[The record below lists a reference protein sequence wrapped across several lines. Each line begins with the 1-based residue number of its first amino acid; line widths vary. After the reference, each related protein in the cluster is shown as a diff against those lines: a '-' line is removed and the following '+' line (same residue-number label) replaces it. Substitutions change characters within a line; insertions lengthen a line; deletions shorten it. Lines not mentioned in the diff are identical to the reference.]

1 MDNSQNVN
9 SSLMP
14 MNTLSNNNL
23 LAKINTTDRDDIEED
38 ESENVIIKRVITSRM
53 TTPSQ
58 ELNLTQTKELS
69 SALIRFDANFSSD
82 KTNYNWVIYHTPKE
96 VRKNIKKIYQK
107 ISLKEINTQMPIH
120 PIILQINSDEDVVNN
135 LNVVTDFYNK
145 CFSDPNIQNNPLLTI
160 FFNIGGTSFMK
171 MNAGNKPFEG
181 WSKKRVDKH
190 CCRKCFTIFCPC
202 CELCFFSRY
211 NKRWIVLN
219 EDHLFYT
226 NDPEA
231 KEGKIVYF
239 FDKDMTIVNDGKKG
253 LNINNASMNLNLQFD
268 SFFEREI
275 WKNELEK
282 RKTNYKLL
290 VDSNKYNAYTNAKNY
305 NICKYFCDGR
315 DYFTD
320 LFYQLMEANQT
331 IFITDWWM
339 SPEVFLLRP
348 VDEKIYLDMKQKNE
362 ITRNLGN
369 KMTRL
374 MDVLNYKAKQG
385 VKIYIL
391 VYYEVSLALTLNS
404 KHTEEILSGLH
415 SNIKVTRHPS
425 DPFSTLLW
433 SHHEKLVVIDQMI
446 GYVGGLDLCWGRYDY
461 SQHPIYEPP
470 NPQREYHFPL
480 IDYSNARICDFKD
493 VQNYTIESVKRED
506 TTRMPW
512 HDVHSK
518 IIGPAVCDIARH
530 FIERWNHANFAERKE
545 KGLTSINQGAS
556 FSQNKFNFWAIFSKA
571 LKKNS
576 KEIGK
581 KNNNTTTTENPF
593 AKLESTQT
601 IVIPEENKIGF
612 AEKKTLETNFMK
624 DKDKIDDDHLLV
636 KKGEKSFYKTLV
648 QRMGK
653 LGNQAM
659 AIDLEHQISN
669 DDMYKKYFK
678 EDTITSNVQVLRSAS
693 EWSAGLRATE
703 RSILNGYYELISNAK
718 HYIYIENQFFVS
730 KAWTDEEAKQCKHS
744 ISDIVKNEIALYI
757 RQRIE
762 KAYYNKENFKVF
774 IFLPLLPGFAGE
786 PEEAPTLQLIVKHTY
801 AGICKNYGLSLL
813 EQLIKIMGKE
823 WKNYIGFYSLRNH
836 CLVNGVP
843 KTEIIYIH
851 SKLMIVDDTK
861 VLIGSANINDRSM
874 LGKRDSEFAV
884 IIKEKKKAINKRT
897 NKNFV
902 MNGNKN
908 YHAANFATLFRKD
921 LMAEHLGINRDDPI
935 LDDPVSN
942 ELFTFINSRANSNT
956 QIYHDVFGCYPD
968 DAYDNFNKLKEAK
981 MLKEKEKPEELL
993 NKYNSM
999 KDKIVGHIVN
1009 YPLKFLYDETLGN
1022 SFFSVENLVPEHNF
1036 T

>member
-1 MDNSQNVN
+1 MDKTENVN
-9 SSLMP
+9 TSLMP
-14 MNTLSNNNL
+14 MNTLSSNNDL
-23 LAKINTTDRDDIEED
+23 LAKMNSSDKEDIEED
-38 ESENVIIKRVITSRM
+38 ESANIITNRVITSKV
-53 TTPSQ
+53 TNAAQ
-58 ELNLTQTKELS
+58 ELKITQDTKLL

-82 KTNYNWVIYHTPKE
+82 TANYNWVVYHTPKE
-96 VRKNIKKIYQK
+96 VRKNIKQIYQK
-107 ISLKEINTQMPIH
+107 ISTKEINTQMLIH
-120 PIILQINSDEDVVNN
+120 PIIIQMRSDQDVVININ
-135 LNVVTDFYNK
+135 IVTDFYNK
-145 CFSDPNIQNNPLLTI
+145 CFAEPNIQNNPLLTN
-160 FFNIGGTSFMK
+160 FFNIGGTSFLK

-181 WSKKRVDKH
+181 WAEKRVDKH

-202 CELCFFSRY
+202 CEFCLFSRY

-219 EDHLFYT
+219 EDHLFYL
-226 NDPEA
+226 NDPSS
-231 KEGKIVYF
+231 KEGKCVYF
-239 FDKDMTIVNDGKKG
+239 FDKDMTIENDGKKG
-253 LNINNASMNLNLQFD
+253 LNINNASMYLNLQFN

-275 WKNELEK
+275 WKQELER
-282 RKTNYKLL
+282 RKINYKLL
-290 VDSNKYNAYTNAKNY
+290 VDNNKYNAYTNSKNY
-305 NICKYFCDGR
+305 NICQYFCDGR

-320 LFYQLMEANQT
+320 LFYQLMEAKQT

-348 VDEKIYLDMKQKNE
+348 VDEKIYLDMKEKGE

-404 KHTEEILSGLH
+404 KHTEEILNGLNK
-415 SNIKVTRHPS
+415 NINVTRHPS

-433 SHHEKLVVIDQMI
+433 SHHEKLVVIDQTI

-461 SQHPIYEPP
+461 SQHPIYEGP

-545 KGLTSINQGAS
+545 KGITSINQGAA
-556 FSQNKFNFWAIFSKA
+556 FSQNKFNFWALFSKA

-576 KEIGK
+576 KEIETK
-581 KNNNTTTTENPF
+581 KNENKIENPLD
-593 AKLESTQT
+593 KLESTQT
-601 IVIPEENKIGF
+601 IEIKEENKIGF
-612 AEKKTLETNFMK
+612 QEKKTLENNFMK
-624 DKDKIDDDHLLV
+624 NKDKIDDDHLLV
-636 KKGEKSFYKTLV
+636 KKGENSFYKTLV

-653 LGNQAM
+653 LGSQAM
-659 AIDLEHQISN
+659 KIDLEHQISN
-669 DDMYKKYFK
+669 DDLYKKYFK
-678 EDTITSNVQVLRSAS
+678 EDSITANVQVLRSAS

-703 RSILNGYYELISNAK
+703 KSILNGYYELISNAK

-730 KAWTDEEAKQCKHS
+730 KAWTDEERKQCKHS
-744 ISDIVKNEIALYI
+744 ISDIVQNEIALYL
-757 RQRIE
+757 RKRIE
-762 KAYYNKENFKVF
+762 KAYLNKENFKVY
-774 IFLPLLPGFAGE
+774 IFVPLLPGFAGE
-786 PEEAPTLQLIVKHTY
+786 PEESPTLQIIVKHTY
-801 AGICKNYGLSLL
+801 AGICNNHGLSLI
-813 EQLIKIMGKE
+813 EQLQKIMGQA
-823 WKNYIGFYSLRNH
+823 WQNYIGFYSLRNH

-884 IIKEKKKAINKRT
+884 IIKERKQKINKRT
-897 NKNFV
+897 QKNFV
-902 MNGNKN
+902 MNGNSN
-908 YHAANFATLFRKD
+908 YRAANFATLFRKD
-921 LMAEHLGINRDDPI
+921 LMAEHLGLNRDDPI

-942 ELFTFINSRANSNT
+942 QLFSLIVSRANSNT
-956 QIYHDVFGCYPD
+956 QIYRDIFGCYPD
-968 DAYDNFNKLKEAK
+968 DTYTNFNRLKDAKL
-981 MLKEKEKPEELL
+981 MKEKEKPEELL
-993 NKYNSM
+993 NKYNLM
-999 KDKIVGHIVN
+999 KDKIVGHIVT
-1009 YPLKFLYDETLGN
+1009 YPLKFLIEETLGN

>member
-1 MDNSQNVN
+1 MDNTQNVN

-14 MNTLSNNNL
+14 MNTLSTLSNTNL
-23 LAKINTTDRDDIEED
+23 LEKMNTEKDDIEED
-38 ESENVIIKRVITSRM
+38 ESANIITNRVITSKL
-53 TTPSQ
+53 TTPAQ
-58 ELNLTQTKELS
+58 ELNISPDQKLLS
-69 SALIRFDANFSSD
+69 PLVLFDANFSCD
-82 KTNYNWVIYHTPKE
+82 KTNYYWIVYHTPRE
-96 VRKNIKKIYQK
+96 VRKNIKNLYLKIVQ
-107 ISLKEINTQMPIH
+107 KEIVTQMLIH
-120 PIILQINSDEDVVNN
+120 PIIIQINSDSDVISN
-135 LNVVTDFYNK
+135 LIIITDFYNK
-145 CFSDPNIQNNPLLTI
+145 CFADPNIQNNPLLTN
-160 FFNIGGTSFMK
+160 FFNIGGTSFLK

-181 WSKKRVDKH
+181 WAKKRVDKH

-202 CELCFFSRY
+202 CELCLFSRY

-219 EDHLFYT
+219 EDHLFYS
-226 NDPEA
+226 NDPA
-231 KEGKIVYF
+231 SKEGKIVYF
-239 FDKDMTIVNDGKKG
+239 FDKDMTIENDGKCG
-253 LNINNASMNLNLQFD
+253 LNINNASMLLTLQFN

-275 WKNELEK
+275 WKKELEK
-282 RKTNYKLL
+282 RKLNYKLL

-305 NICKYFCDGR
+305 NICQYFCDGR

-320 LFYQLMEANQT
+320 LFYQLMEAKQS
-331 IFITDWWM
+331 IYITDWWM

-348 VDEKIYLDMKQKNE
+348 VDEKIYLSMQQNGE
-362 ITRNLGN
+362 ITRNLGD

-404 KHTEEILSGLH
+404 KHTEEILNGLH
-415 SNIKVTRHPS
+415 KNINVTRHPS

-433 SHHEKLVVIDQMI
+433 SHHEKLVVIDQTI
-446 GYVGGLDLCWGRYDY
+446 GYVGGLDLCWGRYDF

-530 FIERWNHANFAERKE
+530 FIERWNHANFSERKE
-545 KGLTSINQGAS
+545 KGITSINQGAS
-556 FSQNKFNFWAIFSKA
+556 FSQNKFNFWSLFSNV
-571 LKKNS
+571 LKRKS
-576 KEIGK
+576 HQIEKEK
-581 KNNNTTTTENPF
+581 SVENPF
-593 AKLESTQT
+593 DKLPSTKT
-601 IVIPEENKIGF
+601 IEIPEENKIGF
-612 AEKKTLETNFMK
+612 MEKKTLESNFMK

-636 KKGEKSFYKTLV
+636 KKGEKSFYHTLV

-653 LGNQAM
+653 LGNRAM

-669 DDMYKKYFK
+669 DDLYKKYFK
-678 EDTITSNVQVLRSAS
+678 EDSITANVQVLRSAS

-730 KAWTDEEAKQCKHS
+730 KAWTDEERKQCKHS
-744 ISDIVKNEIALYI
+744 ISDIVKNEIALYL
-757 RQRIE
+757 RKRIE
-762 KAYYNKENFKVF
+762 KAYLNKENFKVY
-774 IFLPLLPGFAGE
+774 IFVPLLPGFAGE
-786 PEEAPTLQLIVKHTY
+786 PEESPTLQLIVKHTY
-801 AGICKNYGLSLL
+801 AGVCKNHGLSLI
-813 EQLIKIMGKE
+813 EQLQKIMGE
-823 WKNYIGFYSLRNH
+823 AWKNYIGFYSLRNH

-884 IIKEKKKAINKRT
+884 IIKERKQQINKRT
-897 NKNFV
+897 KKNFV
-902 MNGNKN
+902 MDGNTN
-908 YHAANFATLFRKD
+908 YRAANFATLFRKD
-921 LMAEHLGINRDDPI
+921 LMAEHLGILKDDPI

-942 ELFTFINSRANSNT
+942 ELFSLIVSRANSNT
-956 QIYHDVFGCYPD
+956 QIYHDIFGCYPD
-968 DAYDNFNKLKEAK
+968 DAYTNFKILKEAK
-981 MLKEKEKPEELL
+981 LMKEKERPEDFL
-993 NKYNSM
+993 NKYNLM

-1009 YPLKFLYDETLGN
+1009 YPLKFLKDETLGN